1 MIIVSPIVKLVCR
14 IASFVVFAITIFAA
28 YGGYWNPEYFTIP
41 AVSTLFLPW
50 LGLLT
55 LIITIIWFATRNW
68 LTGALGVLTLVASWG
83 ALGPAAPLNLPKQV
97 PEGAQTFRIMTF
109 NCLHFN
115 DIKNPT
121 QVDDNRAVRF
131 IINSG
136 ADIVNLQE
144 LENLND
150 IVEIPNLPQSLRDSL
165 IATYP
170 YFAGQNLKGSDLKV
184 LSKYPVELIPY
195 ATNGRP
201 VSKYMKQ
208 FARFIVNIDGRKL
221 QLINMHMASYYLS
234 AKERQVV
241 TDIKSINAAKTSL
254 KEFRSTILGK
264 LEDSFKK
271 RSENVDEIIE
281 LTRGSM
287 MPTIISGDFNDV
299 AGSWSYRKLIKAGYN
314 DAYAETAFGPT
325 VTYNQHMF
333 YFHIDQVFYR
343 GPIEPLSVK
352 RLDLDT
358 SDHYPLMAE
367 FAFLP
372 EQ

>member
-14 IASFVVFAITIFAA
+14 IASFVVFALTIFAA
-28 YGGYWNPEYFTIP
+28 YGGYWNPDYFTIP

-55 LIITIIWFATRNW
+55 LVITIAWLATRNW

-83 ALGPAAPLNLPKQV
+83 ALGPAAPLNAPKQV
-97 PEGAQTFRIMTF
+97 PEGAKTFRLMTF
-109 NCLHFN
+109 NCLHLN
-115 DIKNPT
+115 DIKNPDIT
-121 QVDDNRAVRF
+121 DDNRAVRF

-144 LENLND
+144 LENIDD

-165 IATYP
+165 FAVYP
-170 YFAGQNLKGSDLKV
+170 YYAGYNIKGSDLKV

-195 ATNGRP
+195 ATNGRQ
-201 VSKYMKQ
+201 VDKYLKQ
-208 FARFIVNIDGRKL
+208 FARFIVNIDGHKL

-234 AKERQVV
+234 EKERQVV
-241 TDIKSINAAKTSL
+241 TDIKSVKTAKSSIE
-254 KEFRSTILGK
+254 EFRTSIMGK
-264 LEDSFKK
+264 LGDSFKK
-271 RSENVDEIIE
+271 RAENVDEIIA
-281 LTRGSM
+281 LTRGSLN
-287 MPTIISGDFNDV
+287 PTIISGDFNDV
-299 AGSWSYRKLIKAGYN
+299 AGSWAYRKLIQAGYN

-325 VTYNQHMF
+325 ITYNQHMF

-352 RLDLDT
+352 RLSLDT

>member
-1 MIIVSPIVKLVCR
+1 MIIVSPIVKLVCK
-14 IASFVVFAITIFAA
+14 IASFVVFAVTIFAA
-28 YGGYWNPEYFTIP
+28 YGGYWNPEYFTFP
-41 AVSTLFLPW
+41 AVTTLFLPW

-55 LIITIIWFATRNW
+55 LIITIVWFATRNW
-68 LTGALGVLTLVASWG
+68 LTGALGVLTLIASWG
-83 ALGPAAPLNLPKQV
+83 ALGPAAPLNTPKQV
-97 PEGAQTFRIMTF
+97 PEGAQTFRLLTF

-115 DIKNPT
+115 DIKNPDKM
-121 QVDDNRAVRF
+121 DDNRSVRF

-144 LENLND
+144 LDNIDD
-150 IVEIPNLPQSLRDSL
+150 IVEVPNLPKSLRDSL
-165 IATYP
+165 FAIYP
-170 YFAGQNLKGSDLKV
+170 YYAGDPKSDLKV

-201 VSKYMKQ
+201 VSKYLKQ
-208 FARFIVNIDGRKL
+208 FARFIVNMDGRKL

-241 TDIKSINAAKTSL
+241 TDIKSIGSAKSSFQ
-254 KEFRSTILGK
+254 EFRTTIMDK
-264 LEDSFKK
+264 LADSFKK
-271 RSENVDEIIE
+271 RAENVDEIIA

-287 MPTIISGDFNDV
+287 TPTIISGDFNDV
-299 AGSWSYRKLIKAGYN
+299 AGSWAYRKLVQAGYE

-325 VTYNQHMF
+325 ITYNQHMF
-333 YFHIDQVFYR
+333 YFHIDQIFFR
-343 GPIEPLSVK
+343 GPIEPISVK
-352 RLDLDT
+352 RGDLDA
-358 SDHYPLMAE
+358 SDHYPLIAE